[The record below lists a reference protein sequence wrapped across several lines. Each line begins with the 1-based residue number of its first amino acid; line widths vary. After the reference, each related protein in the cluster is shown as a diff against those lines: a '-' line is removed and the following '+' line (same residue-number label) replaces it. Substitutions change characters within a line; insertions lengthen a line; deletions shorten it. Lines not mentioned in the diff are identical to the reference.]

1 MANPIKRRHAV
12 STPVPVSRGAG
23 ALRRVLREQTCDL
36 RELDEP
42 GFRRWL
48 DQQLARW
55 RRDPVFAQRV
65 RIRDVRRAHPALQ
78 TVEQEHRRR
87 AAEDAASPHFSEL
100 ARVERELTSASR
112 AIAGLTGALKRVTP
126 ERRPEMRHKLKA
138 FREKQHVLQ
147 RENADLLRSSPERQ
161 ALLQIEDEL
170 QRLRSAYGLDR
181 EENRLSRLL
190 KEQGRRGGRA
200 GQFFERSAVALT
212 EREIL
217 PDLLRRSSS
226 ARRVYVLRGVTLG
239 AASLEFDQLIV
250 RTRRR
255 HGRPVEVL
263 AVVEVKRNINDLAHG
278 FRQRQENLA
287 WLTGET
293 ASYKP
298 EERRTKRF
306 RSGHFDVEA
315 VHVHDGE
322 SLVFDRQSF
331 RLFRRDP
338 ESGHFLERLY
348 FITRSGRVWG
358 LSGAAMGRIAHRVA
372 LDEKWAPDSEAYLRR
387 LRRWCQSLAEPCE
400 TPDVLRW
407 YAGRARRGRQ
417 ILLAGGATR
426 HRVSGSE

>member
-1 MANPIKRRHAV
+1 M
-12 STPVPVSRGAG
+12 STPVPVSRGAA

-36 RELDEP
+36 RELDEL
-42 GFRRWL
+42 GFRHWL

-55 RRDPVFAQRV
+55 RRDPVFAQRI
-65 RIRDVRRAHPALQ
+65 RIRDLRRSHPALRA
-78 TVEQEHRRR
+78 VEQEHRRL
-87 AAEDAASPHFSEL
+87 AGEDAASPQFSEL
-100 ARVERELTSASR
+100 TRVERDLNGASR

-126 ERRPEMRHKLKA
+126 QRRPEMRQKLKA
-138 FREKQHVLQ
+138 FREKQHLLQ
-147 RENADLLRSSPERQ
+147 RENADLLQSSPERQ
-161 ALLQIEDEL
+161 AFLQIEDEL
-170 QRLRSAYGLDR
+170 QRLRSACGLGR

-190 KEQGRRGGRA
+190 REQGRRGGRA

-226 ARRVYVLRGVTLG
+226 ARRVHVLRGVTLG
-239 AASLEFDQLIV
+239 AARLEFDQLIV
-250 RTRRR
+250 RAPRRC
-255 HGRPVEVL
+255 GRPVEVL
-263 AVVEVKRNINDLAHG
+263 AVVEVKRNINDLALG
-278 FRQRQENLA
+278 LRQRQENLA

-293 ASYKP
+293 AGYKP
-298 EERRTKRF
+298 EAHRTKRF

-322 SLVFDRQSF
+322 SLVFARQSF

-338 ESGHFLERLY
+338 ASGHFLERLY

-372 LDEKWAPDSEAYLRR
+372 VDEQWAPDSETYLRR
-387 LRRWCQSLAEPCE
+387 LRRWCRSLAEPCE

-407 YAGRARRGRQ
+407 YAARARHGRQ
-417 ILLAGGATR
+417 ILLAGGDTR
-426 HRVSGSE
+426 RSD